1 MVWHNERRRARQP
14 PSCGRTVSSRQL
26 TQRAV
31 ITQYCQGCHNDRVK
45 SGGMSVQALEPRTLD
60 QSAELAEEMIRKL
73 RAGMMPPA
81 GAPRPDAAT
90 LKALTRSLET
100 TLDRAAAAH
109 PNPGWR
115 TFQRLN
121 RSEYARSVR
130 DLLSIDV
137 DVAALLPP
145 DTLSAGFDNIADSQS
160 FSPAVMEG
168 YMRAAG
174 KIVNDAL
181 GDPAASPT
189 SVTYN
194 VPSTVSQMR
203 HVDGAPVGTRGGISV
218 VHNVQADGAVRLQH
232 QAASRNQRRPDWPS
246 KPQRTNRGLHQW
258 RARGIARHQSPDVR
272 GNW

>member
-1 MVWHNERRRARQP
+1 MNVAAL
-14 PSCGRTVSSRQL
+14 QL
-26 TQRAV
+26 QNV
-31 ITQYCQGCHNDRVK
+31 G
-45 SGGMSVQALEPRTLD
+45 
-60 QSAELAEEMIRKL
+60 QSAQLAEKVIRKL
-73 RAGMMPPA
+73 RAGLMPPS
-81 GAPRPDAAT
+81 GAQRPDPAT
-90 LKALTRSLET
+90 LKALAHSLERAV
-100 TLDRAAAAH
+100 DASAAAS

-121 RSEYARSVR
+121 RGEYARSVR
-130 DLLSIDV
+130 DLLGIDV

-203 HVDGAPVGTRGGISV
+203 HVDGAPMGTRGGISI
-218 VHNVQADGAVRLQH
+218 VHNVQADGDYVFSIRLQ
-232 QAASRNQRRPDWPS
+232 AA
-246 KPQRTNRGLHQW
+246 TNGCMIGL
-258 RARGIARHQSPDVR
+258 RSL
-272 GNW
+272 N